1 MDLDVHKKET
11 DEADG
16 VDKKETDVSVR
27 AVDAQ
32 GGGGNGGDTGE
43 EVIYIDVEVD
53 DTKTSQ
59 VQNRL
64 ASDINVVL
72 VSNAR
77 SIFNRLKRKRNPGKF
92 NMSPYTTLPDTTP
105 RALRRRSS
113 RINHENISPPKAP
126 DFSDA
131 LQLPPLEPFVEVYE
145 SLIPS

>member
-27 AVDAQ
+27 AVEAQ

-53 DTKTSQ
+53 DTEISQ

-77 SIFNRLKRKRNPGKF
+77 SIFNRLKRKRNP
-92 NMSPYTTLPDTTP
+92 
-105 RALRRRSS
+105 
-113 RINHENISPPKAP
+113 
-126 DFSDA
+126 
-131 LQLPPLEPFVEVYE
+131 
-145 SLIPS
+145 